1 MRGVSQPTCGQDVLP
16 LRHRHLRRRGDLRCI
31 LRAGLTFRFGGNPLL
46 LALCVLLL
54 VALAHDSRGGD
65 AGAASAG
72 EGEARTGAPTC
83 EGKARLRGLVFEKDG
98 SQIDPVGTTVLDV
111 VVEGIKARC
120 PTQNFV
126 IEGHTDLTG
135 SPQHNQALSERRA
148 EAVKRYLVEHGI
160 APERLTTVGYG
171 SSRPLTTD
179 PSPAAQA
186 MNRRVTLV
194 VKE

>member
-1 MRGVSQPTCGQDVLP
+1 
-16 LRHRHLRRRGDLRCI
+16 LR
-31 LRAGLTFRFGGNPLL
+31 
-46 LALCVLLL
+46 LALSVLLL
-54 VALAHDSRGGD
+54 VALAHDSRGGGTS
-65 AGAASAG
+65 APSAG
-72 EGEARTGAPTC
+72 EGEARTGEPAC
-83 EGKARLRGLVFEKDG
+83 EGKARLRGLVFDKDG

-111 VVEGIKARC
+111 VVEAIKARC
-120 PTQNFV
+120 PTQDFV